1 MMLIR
6 EKQFYKTVLSISIP
20 MMLQNLI
27 GVAVGLADTLML
39 GRLGEVELTSA
50 ALSQQFFFI
59 FMVMNFGLGGGT
71 AILISQYWG
80 KQDVPKIRTIMGIMY
95 KVSISLSIMF
105 MIVSLAIPRQIIS
118 VFTTDIRVIDI
129 GEQYLRIL
137 SISYIFS
144 SFSNCSMAG
153 LRAIKT
159 VRVSVVIYSISLLLN
174 IFLNWIL
181 IFGNLGAP
189 QLGVVGAAIAT
200 VIARITESV
209 LIIIF
214 LKFFDKKMRLGL
226 DILKRADKYLRK
238 DFIKIV
244 TPVVINEMIWSVGSS
259 MISIIVGRMGTE
271 VVAANTIAN
280 VVNQCMTVIV
290 YAVSGASSVIIGNSI
305 GAKEYE
311 RTKGEAFTL
320 LICVATLGM
329 LAGVCVFI
337 ARPHIINFYVVTD
350 LTKKIAMDIMLINSF
365 IVVFQALA
373 NTLNVGILRAGGDT
387 NFVLINDV
395 IFMWLLAIPLGFI
408 GAFVWDLPVI
418 LVFCIIRIDE
428 ILKSICATIRLLSF
442 KWINNVTRE

>member
-1 MMLIR
+1 MLIR

-50 ALSQQFFFI
+50 ALSQRFFFI
-59 FMVMNFGLGGGT
+59 FMVMNFGLGGGAT
-71 AILISQYWG
+71 ILISQYWG

-105 MIVSLAIPRQIIS
+105 MVVSLIIPRQIIS

-137 SISYIFS
+137 SMSYIFS

-181 IFGNLGAP
+181 IFGNFGAP
-189 QLGVVGAAIAT
+189 ELGVVGAAIAT

-214 LKFFDKKMRLGL
+214 LKFFDKKMRLEL

-238 DFIKIV
+238 DFGKIA
-244 TPVVINEMIWSVGSS
+244 TPIVINEIIWSIGSS
-259 MISIIVGRMGTE
+259 MTFIIIGRMGTE
-271 VVAANTIAN
+271 VVAANTMAE
-280 VVNQCMTVIV
+280 VLDRCMTVLV
-290 YAVSGASSVIIGNSI
+290 YGISGATSVIVGNSI
-305 GAKEYE
+305 GAKEYQ
-311 RTKGEAFTL
+311 RTKDASFTL
-320 LICVATLGM
+320 LVCITVLG
-329 LAGVCVFI
+329 LISGVSVFI
-337 ARPHIINFYVVTD
+337 ARPYIINFYVVTE
-350 LTKKIAMDIMLINSF
+350 LTKRIAMDLMMMNAIIL
-365 IVVFQALA
+365 VFQAVS
-373 NTLNVGILRAGGDT
+373 NTLVGILRAGGDAK
-387 NFVLINDV
+387 FVLANDIIV
-395 IFMWLLAIPLGFI
+395 MWVVAIPLGFI
-408 GAFVWDLPVI
+408 AAFVWNLPVV
-418 LVFCIIRIDE
+418 LVCCLIRIDE
-428 ILKSICATIRLLSF
+428 FLTVICAGVRFLSF
-442 KWINNVTRE
+442 KWINNLTRE